1 MAKKKLKGLTKFGI
15 FLAGIISLAFG
26 YILWTR
32 ILDLEQV
39 FAIMFFVAGI
49 TKILWSF
56 VSK

>member
-1 MAKKKLKGLTKFGI
+1 MAKKKLKNFTKFGI

-39 FAIMFFVAGI
+39 FAIMFFIAGI
-49 TKILWSF
+49 TKVFWSF
-56 VSK
+56 VAK